1 MSKLTRQSY
10 FPKSDLC
17 QIRISLLFSQK
28 KPIDKTWKKCFSY
41 LSDHIFY
48 NGIFL
53 NNLIEIYNNDKEA
66 KSAFNLFKASGE
78 LDNIEKIKTWLK
90 MALYFNQEEYIL
102 DYLSLIPPK
111 AYRSRSV
118 RELIGAIFYRLG
130 DKERAENFVIDVKT
144 SNAENILGNQNLVKN
159 NFELALG
166 HFLIAIKKNP
176 LSMNALKR
184 IIPLSY
190 ILEKYELG
198 LQQTKN
204 FLKIKNQSNIIIVA
218 FLNKLKQYQEAYR
231 NISKELNLLKRNPD
245 LINYLLAIPI
255 TINLNK
261 ISEASKYTKA
271 ACKQGNLMGC
281 ELYQA
286 SYYWGNLMDA
296 KKEKENIK
304 ASIINYKDFIFPKDN
319 NPIDED
325 VIINQKEIEK
335 IDDQVRFNKGF
346 KTSSF

>member
-1 MSKLTRQSY
+1 
-10 FPKSDLC
+10 
-17 QIRISLLFSQK
+17 
-28 KPIDKTWKKCFSY
+28 
-41 LSDHIFY
+41 
-48 NGIFL
+48 IFL

-271 ACKQGNLMGC
+271 ACKQGNL
-281 ELYQA
+281 
-286 SYYWGNLMDA
+286 
-296 KKEKENIK
+296 
-304 ASIINYKDFIFPKDN
+304 
-319 NPIDED
+319 
-325 VIINQKEIEK
+325 
-335 IDDQVRFNKGF
+335 
-346 KTSSF
+346 